1 MSTFRK
7 DRRTELVCVDL
18 LSRAAVR
25 LIDVLIK
32 LHHSDRN
39 LTLDT
44 IICYLT
50 RAPDLTYLCYS
61 AYYNVSRCAYL
72 STVGK
77 SLLYPKD

>member
-32 LHHSDRN
+32 LHHATVVTGD

-50 RAPDLTYLCYS
+50 VVPEPPTLHTFVTAPT
-61 AYYNVSRCAYL
+61 
-72 STVGK
+72 TT
-77 SLLYPKD
+77 